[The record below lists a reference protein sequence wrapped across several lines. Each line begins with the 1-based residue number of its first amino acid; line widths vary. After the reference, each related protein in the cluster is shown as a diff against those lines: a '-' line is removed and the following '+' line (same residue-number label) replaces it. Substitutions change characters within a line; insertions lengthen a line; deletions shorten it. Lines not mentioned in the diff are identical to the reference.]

1 MHHAHRQLSC
11 DRRWDGSSFDQSLKT
26 SSLIK
31 VISVKFEIG
40 KEKLMLLY
48 LTLRFSSPAAGGA
61 EVSDGGG
68 APPGQ
73 HVEPGGAGELPVA
86 AVHAAPS
93 AEPLLGPP
101 ERKLYH

>member
-1 MHHAHRQLSC
+1 MRHFFH
-11 DRRWDGSSFDQSLKT
+11 WE
-26 SSLIK
+26 LI
-31 VISVKFEIG
+31 VYAAVR
-40 KEKLMLLY
+40 
-48 LTLRFSSPAAGGA
+48 TLRFSSPAAGGA

-93 AEPLLGPP
+93 AQPFFGPP
-101 ERKLYH
+101 EKILYY

>member
-1 MHHAHRQLSC
+1 
-11 DRRWDGSSFDQSLKT
+11 
-26 SSLIK
+26 
-31 VISVKFEIG
+31 
-40 KEKLMLLY
+40 MLLF

-93 AEPLLGPP
+93 AQPLFGPS
-101 ERKLYH
+101 ERKIYYKVPHSHNNKSIFPVVNPSRNSIYKYS

>member
-1 MHHAHRQLSC
+1 
-11 DRRWDGSSFDQSLKT
+11 
-26 SSLIK
+26 
-31 VISVKFEIG
+31 
-40 KEKLMLLY
+40 MLLF

-73 HVEPGGAGELPVA
+73 HVEAGGAGELPVA

-93 AEPLLGPP
+93 AQPLFGPP
-101 ERKLYH
+101 EKILYY